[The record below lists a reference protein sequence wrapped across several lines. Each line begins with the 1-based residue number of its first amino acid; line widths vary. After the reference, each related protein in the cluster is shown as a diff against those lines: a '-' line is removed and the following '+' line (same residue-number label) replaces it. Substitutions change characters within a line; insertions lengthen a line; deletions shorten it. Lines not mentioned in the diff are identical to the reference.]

1 MAMNSTEGLTGGAKP
16 KYTFPIDLFRGV
28 DYADNPWEMSEQRSP
43 DMMNMI
49 SGGNGSIKCRNGYEE
64 ILKLDGKINGI
75 YTLVQPE
82 GDHILVHHGTKL
94 SRWFDYVEGT
104 YTVPEE
110 GLKVTYSFAD
120 PTKEGIPETGGYLE
134 FDDLPFEKMEGDRYG
149 MFYEIGIDAAADA
162 AGRMDVNG
170 KKIPCRRVDEPGG
183 TPVTGGIV
191 QYGYCA
197 VITKQ
202 MYNEAVAAGKNPDN
216 ICFTGESV
224 GKGSDYYYYS
234 YDFISSAGYNSA
246 DDLPDEGLRV
256 FYIDDDSSAYGRIFT
271 YRKRDGSKYSIG
283 ASRGSKV
290 PDGYL
295 GVDAEFSCYQ
305 VSITPAFYRY
315 LLSNVGE
322 TYSFDGVLSPG
333 DKVDFIFELKKLTIN
348 GELTFLSNHA
358 TGTEIPLQKES
369 KSILE
374 LQTGM
379 TDQKSSCQQL
389 ADTLCIFDGNA
400 GYVYKEFELKDE
412 FGETRENIFEV
423 REMSDEA
430 YVPVIMVGCAPI
442 KTVVDGNLV
451 DSGGGPSADSPYEA
465 TNLLS
470 DKRTEQFMVTEES
483 TNNTPLDGEG
493 TWYYKLPLSVLPVA
507 SVDKVEEYIETG
519 EWIEVSPTEYSLDQ
533 ENGVVVFDH
542 SLHVTPLSDVLAMD
556 NYRVTYTVDYSGTT
570 ETKTKYFDILDR
582 NNPQDDVTWEWYE
595 FYKPGEVPK
604 LKVPLYHVYLGEDII
619 DTEVTAKLMI
629 SYTLCDKYGDEIY
642 PPFVMVKA
650 AEGDELQEQTFFTPE
665 GEEVYFKISNNTET
679 LARVMVNLRREGSS
693 CYLDITNPISYGIGY
708 LDYYFY
714 EDDLRIDVHWRG
726 DLYKDRINKAKIST
740 KFGYGGNMDR
750 LFVAGY
756 DEMPEYEFWSEID
769 NPLYFPDLNYAA
781 CGDGDTRIM
790 GWNRV
795 GNNQLAIHKES
806 NGQDPTVY
814 IQRAELNEDYS
825 VNFPVTEG
833 ATGVGVISE
842 RSFAVLNGEPLAL
855 SKYGVFETR
864 LVEDIPTDI
873 KYAAPR
879 SFYINPELRKLDLS
893 EAEAIS
899 FDNKYFLAAGG
910 KVYIA
915 DGNQKYMIGG
925 NEGYDFSY
933 EWYPW
938 DNIPVRVWWVYRD
951 ELYFGTADGRILKFN
966 DGFYDLDKPVE
977 CYWYSKPINFGQPAY
992 YKKVK
997 NMSVTVQP
1005 AEWCEVNI
1013 DYITGSMNK
1022 TVRTQSVHS
1031 DDNLPVTIP
1040 TNYKAKRIQDIQ
1052 FKIWG
1057 RNAEPLEMIN
1067 LTVLYTIGGRYKGM

>member
-1 MAMNSTEGLTGGAKP
+1 MAMNSTEGLMGGAKP
-16 KYTFPIDLFRGV
+16 KYTFSIDLFRGV
-28 DYADNPWEMSEQRSP
+28 DYADNSWEMNEQRSP

-49 SGGNGSIKCRNGYEE
+49 SGENGSIKCRNGYEE

-75 YTLVQPE
+75 YTLARPE

-110 GLKVTYSFAD
+110 GLKVLYSFPD
-120 PTKEGIPETGGYLE
+120 PLLSDTPATGGYLQFE
-134 FDDLPFEKMEGDRYG
+134 DLPFKEVEGDRYG
-149 MFYEIGIDAAADA
+149 MFYEIETDEIGSGV
-162 AGRMDVNG
+162 GRMDVNG
-170 KKIPCRRVDEPGG
+170 KRILCQRVNESGG
-183 TPVTGGIV
+183 TPIV
-191 QYGYCA
+191 GEIVKYGYCA
-197 VITKQ
+197 VITRQ
-202 MYNEAVAAGKNPDN
+202 MYLDAVASGWDGYTV
-216 ICFTGESV
+216 CFTGESV
-224 GKGSDYYYYS
+224 GKGSGYYRNHS
-234 YDFISSAGYNSA
+234 FLSGAGYLSA
-246 DDLPDEGLRV
+246 DDLPAEGLRV
-256 FYIDDDSSAYGRIFT
+256 FYIDDGGDGRIFT
-271 YRKRDGSKYSIG
+271 YRESDGSKYTMG
-283 ASRGSKV
+283 AQKLSEL
-290 PDGYL
+290 PDTDL
-295 GVDAEFSCYQ
+295 VVDAEFLSYQ
-305 VSITPAFYRY
+305 VATPPSVYRY
-315 LLSNVGE
+315 LLSNNDE
-322 TYSFDGVLSPG
+322 TYSYGGVLSPG
-333 DKVDFIFELKKLTIN
+333 DEVDFVFETKRLTVN
-348 GELTFLSNHA
+348 GKRAFLSDYDA
-358 TGTEIPLQKES
+358 GTEIPLQKES
-369 KSILE
+369 KESLVLRE
-374 LQTGM
+374 GLA
-379 TDQKSSCQQL
+379 DRKSCCQQMGEAL
-389 ADTLCIFDGNA
+389 YILDGYT
-400 GYVYKEFELKDE
+400 GYVYKEFEIKDE
-412 FGETRENIFEV
+412 SGQVGAEEFEA
-423 REMSDEA
+423 RTMAEEA
-430 YVPVIMVGCAPI
+430 YTPVIMIGCAPI
-442 KTVVDGNLV
+442 KTTKDHSSGQPV

-470 DKRTEQFMVTEES
+470 DKRVEQFMVTEES
-483 TNNTPLDGEG
+483 TSNTPLDGEG
-493 TWYYKLPLSVLPVA
+493 TWYYKLPLSVSPIKEVN
-507 SVDKVEEYIETG
+507 KVEEFLVTG
-519 EWIEVSPTEYSLDQ
+519 EWMEVEPSEYEVDK
-533 ENGVVVFDH
+533 ETGIITFDH
-542 SLHVTPLSDVLAMD
+542 SLHVTPLSDVSAAD

-570 ETKTKYFDILDR
+570 ETKTKYFDTLDR

-604 LKVPLYHVYLGEDII
+604 LRVPLYHVYLGEDII

-629 SYTLCDKYGDEIY
+629 SYTLCDKHGDEIS

-665 GEEVYFKISNNTET
+665 GEEVYFKLTGTAET

-693 CYLDITNPISYGIGY
+693 CYLDITNPISYGIGD

-756 DEMPEYEFWSEID
+756 DEMPEYEFWSEIN

-1022 TVRTQSVHS
+1022 TVRTQSIHS

-1057 RNAEPLEMIN
+1057 RNAEPLEVIN

>member
-16 KYTFPIDLFRGV
+16 KYTFSIDLFRGV
-28 DYADNPWEMSEQRSP
+28 DYADNSWEMNEQRSP

-49 SGGNGSIKCRNGYEE
+49 SGENGSIKCRNGYEE

-75 YTLVQPE
+75 YTLARPE
-82 GDHILVHHGTKL
+82 GDHILVHHGTSL

-120 PTKEGIPETGGYLE
+120 PTKEEPSETGGHLQFE
-134 FDDLPFEKMEGDRYG
+134 DLPFKEVEGDRYG
-149 MFYEIGIDAAADA
+149 MFYEIETGEIGSGV
-162 AGRMDVNG
+162 GRMDVNG
-170 KKIPCRRVDEPGG
+170 KQILCQRVNESVG
-183 TPVTGGIV
+183 TPITGEIAK
-191 QYGYCA
+191 YGYCA
-197 VITKQ
+197 VITRQ
-202 MYNEAVAAGKNPDN
+202 MWLDAVAAGWDGYT

-224 GKGSDYYYYS
+224 GKGSGYYRDHGFLS
-234 YDFISSAGYNSA
+234 GAGYKSA
-246 DDLPDEGLRV
+246 DDLPAEGLRV
-256 FYIDDDSSAYGRIFT
+256 FYIDDSGDGHIFT
-271 YRKRDGSKYSIG
+271 YRESDGSKYAIG
-283 ASRGSKV
+283 AQELSAP
-290 PDGYL
+290 PDTDL
-295 GVDAEFSCYQ
+295 VVDAEFLSYQ
-305 VSITPAFYRY
+305 VMTPPSVYRY
-315 LLSNVGE
+315 LLSNNDE
-322 TYSFDGVLSPG
+322 TYSYGGVLSPG
-333 DKVDFIFELKKLTIN
+333 DEVDFVFETKRLTVN
-348 GELTFLSNHA
+348 GERAFLSDYD

-369 KSILE
+369 KESLVLRE
-374 LQTGM
+374 GLA
-379 TDQKSSCQQL
+379 DRKSCCQQMGEAL
-389 ADTLCIFDGNA
+389 YILDGYT
-400 GYVYKEFELKDE
+400 GYVYKEFEIKDE
-412 FGETRENIFEV
+412 LGQVRSEEFEA
-423 REMSDEA
+423 RTMTEEA
-430 YVPVIMVGCAPI
+430 YAPVIMIGCAPI
-442 KTVVDGNLV
+442 KTTKDTSSARPE
-451 DSGGGPSADSPYEA
+451 DSGGGASADSPYEA

-470 DKRTEQFMVTEES
+470 DKRVEQFMVTEGSSSSE
-483 TNNTPLDGEG
+483 PLDGSG
-493 TWYYKLPLSVLPVA
+493 TWYYKLPLSISPIKEVN
-507 SVDKVEEYIETG
+507 KVEEYTGTG
-519 EWIEVSPTEYSLDQ
+519 EWVEVKPGEYKAD
-533 ENGVVVFDH
+533 EETGIITFDH
-542 SLHVTPLSDVLAMD
+542 SLHVTPLSDVSAAD
-556 NYRVTYTVDYSGTT
+556 NYRVTYTVSYSGAMET
-570 ETKTKYFDILDR
+570 EIKYFDAL
-582 NNPQDDVTWEWYE
+582 NTYNFQDDVTWEWYE
-595 FYKPGEVPK
+595 VSDD
-604 LKVPLYHVYLGEDII
+604 LKVPLHHVYLGNGLAN
-619 DTEVTAKLMI
+619 TEVLVRLHIAY
-629 SYTLCDKYGDEIY
+629 SLCDKNGNDID
-642 PPFVMVKA
+642 PPFVTVRA
-650 AEGDELQEQTFFTPE
+650 VLTEELEELNFYTPDGTMIYVDWAGVEPIYVLARLRKE
-665 GEEVYFKISNNTET
+665 GESY
-679 LARVMVNLRREGSS
+679 
-693 CYLDITNPISYGIGY
+693 YLDVTSPYSFGSGPG
-708 LDYYFY
+708 LDQTWYFY
-714 EDDLRIDVHWRG
+714 KDNVWVELSFYG
-726 DLYKDRINKAKIST
+726 DLYQDRINKAKIST

-750 LFVAGY
+750 LFVSGY

-855 SKYGVFETR
+855 SEYGVFETR

-879 SFYINPELRKLDLS
+879 SFYINPELRALDLS
-893 EAEAIS
+893 GAEAIS
-899 FDNKYFLAAGG
+899 FDNKYFLAVGG

-938 DNIPVRVWWVYRD
+938 DNIPIRVWWAYRG
-951 ELYFGTADGRILKFN
+951 ELYFGTNDGRICKFN

-977 CYWYSKPINFGQPAY
+977 CYWHSKPINFGQPAY

-997 NMSVTVQP
+997 NMSVTLMP

-1022 TVRTQSVHS
+1022 TVRTQSIHS